1 VNLRR
6 DHYRT
11 GPPGH
16 LRSNPWIPDV
26 LRRLVR
32 RVNASMLRRLIIN
45 GILKLSTK
53 DLLALVSMKNAA
65 KREM

>member
-1 VNLRR
+1 M
-6 DHYRT
+6 
-11 GPPGH
+11 GPPGR
-16 LRSNPWIPDV
+16 LRSNPWKPDV

-32 RVNASMLRRLIIN
+32 RVNAFMLRRLIIN
-45 GILKLSTK
+45 RILKLSTK